1 MNNQEITINRDFARS
16 LEDAI
21 DDFQYDEA
29 TDTWGKTPLSIG
41 LRPVIHLDDNDEK
54 FLSAEI
60 KLTGKVIGTINLT
73 MSDALLLATNIT
85 NAVRNQI

>member
-1 MNNQEITINRDFARS
+1 MTTQEITIDRDFARS
-16 LEDAI
+16 LENAI
-21 DDFQYDEA
+21 DDFQYDEV
-29 TDTWGKTPLSIG
+29 TDTWGPTPLSIG

-54 FLSAEI
+54 FLSAQI
-60 KLTGKVIGTINLT
+60 KLLGKTIGTINLT